1 MPPRKTIAKAAEPPL
16 DDPSEPEE
24 LPEPI
29 VEWQPT
35 HGAGGSG
42 LLKGAEAAPATATG
56 ATAIG
61 MLAFGALALGALAI
75 GALAIGRLSV
85 GKARFRRLEIDEL
98 VVDRIVRRG

>member
-1 MPPRKTIAKAAEPPL
+1 MPAKKTIAKAAEPPL

-35 HGAGGSG
+35 HG
-42 LLKGAEAAPATATG
+42 GALNGPEAAPATATG
-56 ATAIG
+56 AAAIG

-75 GALAIGRLSV
+75 GAVAIGRLSV